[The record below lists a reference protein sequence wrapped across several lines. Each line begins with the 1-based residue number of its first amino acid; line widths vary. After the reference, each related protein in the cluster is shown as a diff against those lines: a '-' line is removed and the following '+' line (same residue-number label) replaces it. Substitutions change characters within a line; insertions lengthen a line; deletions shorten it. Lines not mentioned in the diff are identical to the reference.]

1 MALIQRIQYMHV
13 FLTVSG
19 AGTVNEEVAAK
30 CGLKRIRSHPCRR
43 CKGGGAPRRQEILA
57 GGIPLALQAAVRKW
71 VRAGS
76 LVQVVAPSNLKQY
89 W

>member
-1 MALIQRIQYMHV
+1 MHGFLAV
-13 FLTVSG
+13 FG
-19 AGTVNEEVAAK
+19 AGTVDEEVAARR
-30 CGLKRIRSHPCRR
+30 GLKRIRSHPCRG

-71 VRAGS
+71 VRTGS
-76 LVQVVAPSNLKQY
+76 LVQVVATSNLKQY